1 MQELLI
7 ISGLSGSGKTIAL
20 RTLEDLDFYC
30 VDNLPIDMLEHFVEY
45 ISRKDVD
52 YARVA
57 IGIDI
62 RNSELSLRELPD
74 IVQKLKSLYQNKIAV
89 KLIFLSSDS
98 KTLLKRYSETRR
110 SHPLSSKQYNY
121 SLTQAIS
128 QERKLLEPL
137 ATIADLIL
145 DTSKTTAPQL
155 RDTVWRQA
163 SRNTDRKLSVLLQSF
178 AFKRGVPF
186 DADFVFD
193 ARCLPNP
200 FWEKSLREYC
210 GKDEPV
216 IHFLD
221 EKERVTDYYNDI
233 FHLVNKWIPRFE
245 EHDRSYLTIAIG
257 CTGGKH
263 RSVYIVEKLF
273 RELAKNRENILIQHR
288 ELD

>member
-7 ISGLSGSGKTIAL
+7 ISGMSGSGKTIAL

-30 VDNLPIDMLEHFVEY
+30 VDNLPIEMLAQFVNH
-45 ISRKDVD
+45 ISHNKSD
-52 YARVA
+52 YQRVSV
-57 IGIDI
+57 GIDI
-62 RNSELSLRELPD
+62 RNSENSLKELPNIIKGFDTSIID
-74 IVQKLKSLYQNKIAV
+74 IKV
-89 KLIFLSSDS
+89 IFLNSND

-110 SHPLSSKQYNY
+110 AHPLSSNKHNY
-121 SLTQAIS
+121 SLSEAIRH
-128 QERKLLEPL
+128 ERELLKAL
-137 ATIADLIL
+137 LNSADLII
-145 DTSKTTAPQL
+145 DTSDTTAPQL
-155 RDTVWRQA
+155 RDKIWRQA
-163 SRNTDRKLSVLLQSF
+163 SQNDDGKLSLLLQSF

-210 GKDEPV
+210 GKDKP
-216 IHFLD
+216 IKDYLD
-221 EKERVTDYYNDI
+221 SKELAIDFYNDLSS
-233 FHLVNKWIPRFE
+233 LVKKWIPSFE

-263 RSVYIVEKLF
+263 RSVYLTEKLYT
-273 RELAKNRENILIQHR
+273 ELKQDRKNILVQHR

>member
-7 ISGLSGSGKTIAL
+7 ISGMSGSGKTIAL

-30 VDNLPIDMLEHFVEY
+30 VDNLPIEMLAQFVQH
-45 ISRKDVD
+45 ICHNKND
-52 YARVA
+52 YKRVA

-62 RNSELSLRELPD
+62 RNSEISLKELPQIIKGFD
-74 IVQKLKSLYQNKIAV
+74 LTMIQTKV
-89 KLIFLSSDS
+89 IFLNSND

-110 SHPLSSKQYNY
+110 AHPLSSNKYNN
-121 SLTQAIS
+121 SLSQAIK
-128 QERKLLEPL
+128 QERILLKDL
-137 ATIADLIL
+137 LNSADLLI
-145 DTSKTTAPQL
+145 DTSDTTGPQL
-155 RDTVWRQA
+155 RDKIWRQV
-163 SRNTDRKLSVLLQSF
+163 SQNDDGKLSLLLQSF

-210 GKDEPV
+210 GKDKPIKDYLDSKEVV
-216 IHFLD
+216 IDF
-221 EKERVTDYYNDI
+221 YQDI
-233 FHLVNKWIPRFE
+233 SLLVKKWLPSFE

-263 RSVYIVEKLF
+263 RSVYLIEKLF
-273 RELAKNRENILIQHR
+273 AELKDDRNNMLVQHR

>member
-30 VDNLPIDMLEHFVEY
+30 VDNLPVDMLEQFVEY
-45 ISRKDVD
+45 INRKDVD
-52 YARVA
+52 YSRVS
-57 IGIDI
+57 IGMDI
-62 RNSELSLRELPD
+62 RNSAVSLRELPS
-74 IVQKLKSLYQNKIAV
+74 IINKLKAEYNKKISI

-110 SHPLSSKQYNY
+110 SHPLSSNKHNY
-121 SLTQAIS
+121 SLTQAIA
-128 QERKLLEPL
+128 EEKKLLEPL

-145 DTSKTTAPQL
+145 DTSKTTSPQL
-155 RDTVWRQA
+155 RDKVWRHA
-163 SRNTDRKLSVLLQSF
+163 SRNSNSKLSVLLQSF

-210 GKDEPV
+210 GKDEP
-216 IHFLD
+216 IINFLN
-221 EKERVTDYYNDI
+221 EKNIVLDYYSDI
-233 FHLVNKWIPRFE
+233 INLIEKWIPKFQ
-245 EHDRSYLTIAIG
+245 EHDRSYLTIAVG

-263 RSVYIVEKLF
+263 RSVYIVEKMY
-273 RELAKNRENILIQHR
+273 RELSMKRDNILIQHR

>member
-7 ISGLSGSGKTIAL
+7 ISGMSGSGKTIAL

-30 VDNLPIDMLEHFVEY
+30 VDNLPVEMFEHFVEH
-45 ISRKDVD
+45 ISQEHID
-52 YARVA
+52 YSRVA

-62 RNSELSLRELPD
+62 RSTETALKKFPAIIE
-74 IVQKLKSLYQNKIAV
+74 KLKEKYRKIISIR
-89 KLIFLSSDS
+89 LFFLSSDD

-110 SHPLSSKQYNY
+110 SHPLSNSEHNF
-121 SLTQAIS
+121 SLSQAIRA
-128 QERKLLEPL
+128 ERELLESL
-137 ATIADLIL
+137 AIMSDLLI

-155 RDTVWRQA
+155 RDKIWKQVST
-163 SRNTDRKLSVLLQSF
+163 NTESGLSVLLQSF

-186 DADFVFD
+186 DDDFVFD

-200 FWEKSLREYC
+200 FWEKSLREFC
-210 GKDEPV
+210 GKDKPIIEY
-216 IHFLD
+216 LD
-221 EKERVTDYYNDI
+221 SKEIVADYFNDI
-233 FHLVNKWIPRFE
+233 FNLIKKWLPKFD

-263 RSVYIVEKLF
+263 RSVYLVEKIY
-273 RELAKNRENILIQHR
+273 RELSLSRKNILIQHR